1 MKNGIEL
8 ELEKKLIDEIAEEKK
23 FISFRKLVKIF
34 ELNAEPLLSTKTSSS
49 DDLIYPYG

>member
-23 FISFRKLVKIF
+23 FIS
-34 ELNAEPLLSTKTSSS
+34 LSKPALSCTTKCVIW
-49 DDLIYPYG
+49 LAR

>member
-34 ELNAEPLLSTKTSSS
+34 ELNAQRLSRFSRRKRH
-49 DDLIYPYG
+49 LRMI